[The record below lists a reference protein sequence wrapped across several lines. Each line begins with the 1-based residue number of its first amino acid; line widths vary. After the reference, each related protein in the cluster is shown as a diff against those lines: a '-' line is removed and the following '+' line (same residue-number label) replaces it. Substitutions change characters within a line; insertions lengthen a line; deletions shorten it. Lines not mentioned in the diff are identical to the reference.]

1 MEADSC
7 TVSTAPVP
15 RSKTNAAVRKS
26 QPTSTVCAVCDL
38 FNELTFLAIGS
49 IENHQ
54 FDCST
59 YNLKE
64 LCEAEFVTYDEDDC
78 VEKTGKNYIDTI
90 LSGVM
95 KDAVSYFDTEID
107 AFKNLPDTVY
117 SSRQRPDVSVL
128 IRGFVILLLEIES
141 CASKYSFNNTI
152 RKTILG
158 LIDTIRYF
166 RAYGMSSV
174 FQWAG
179 FTFPKLHKKAG
190 VVKVTVNFDINT
202 FKFMYTLENIAFAKV
217 KEVVSGTYVS
227 NLGNF
232 NRIRLT
238 DFKNTPKYDYYMVL
252 TERELEFFGNGMKD
266 KVFQLKSRQSVLLKG
281 AQVCYK
287 FPVRTSTS
295 AALLIVSQ
303 ALLGKASGFAIE
315 LTTHSDLY
323 KCVSYEYVSQ
333 NPLVEDE
340 VELCLGDFVCKVAPK
355 IRALHQCEFG
365 HLDLRIDNI
374 CFNDNFEPILI
385 DLDRATSASLFG
397 SKDIYP
403 NSVMYNS
410 KFDLY
415 AHDWLQ
421 LGCIILWALTRH
433 IQGTSY
439 HNQTLSV
446 DHQIV
451 RDKFFLSLYNH
462 GKTSEK

>member
-15 RSKTNAAVRKS
+15 RLKTNAAVRKS
-26 QPTSTVCAVCDL
+26 QPTSTVFAVCDL
-38 FNELTFLAIGS
+38 FNELTFLAIGN
-49 IENHQ
+49 IEDHK

-64 LCEAEFVTYDEDDC
+64 LCEAQSLTYDEDDC

-90 LSGVM
+90 ISDVM
-95 KDAVSYFDTEID
+95 KDAVSFFDTEID

-117 SSRQRPDVSVL
+117 NSRQRPDVSVL
-128 IRGFVILLLEIES
+128 IRGFLILLLEIES
-141 CASKYSFNNTI
+141 CSSKYSFNNTI
-152 RKTILG
+152 RKAILG
-158 LIDTIRYF
+158 LVDTIRYF
-166 RAYGMSSV
+166 RACGISSV
-174 FQWAG
+174 CQWAG
-179 FTFPKLHKKAG
+179 FTFPKLHKKAC
-190 VVKVTVNFDINT
+190 VVKVSVTFDIIT
-202 FKFMYTLENIAFAKV
+202 FKFKYTLENIVFARV

-238 DFKNTPKYDYYMVL
+238 DFKNTPKYDYYVVL
-252 TERELEFFGNGMKD
+252 TERELQFFGNVMKD
-266 KVFQLKSRQSVLLKG
+266 TVLQLKSRQSVLLKG

-287 FPVRTSTS
+287 FPVRVSTS

-303 ALLGKASGFAIE
+303 ALLGGFAIE
-315 LTTHSDLY
+315 LTKHSDQY
-323 KCVSYEYVSQ
+323 KCFSYEYVSR

-340 VELCLGDFVCKVAPK
+340 VELCLGDFVCKVAQQ
-355 IRALHQCEFG
+355 ILALHQCEFA

-385 DLDRATSASLFG
+385 DLDRATSAFLFG
-397 SKDIYP
+397 YKDIYP

-415 AHDWLQ
+415 AHDWLH

-433 IQGTSY
+433 IQGTY
-439 HNQTLSV
+439 HKQTLSV
-446 DHQIV
+446 DHPIIK
-451 RDKFFLSLYNH
+451 DIFSFPL
-462 GKTSEK
+462 